1 MNSSAVR
8 ITAEGQMEPCAVDQA
23 LTGSR
28 EGAGPFWISVAG
40 YEVDELEAWLQ
51 PLDLTPFARNRLLNQ
66 GEITKVVP
74 VPKGI
79 LLDLRV
85 LPAAGRTGPS
95 QIALLRLDNLVVQF
109 DPEAGPDTLAL
120 DARLGD
126 FELMEAS
133 STGILL
139 SILLLEAKRVSR
151 GVREIR
157 AAVFELDERMD
168 RDSGGVSQHEILVLK
183 DRLMRLFAVAEEQLD
198 SFDALTAPGN
208 ERLDFSSLRGTV
220 HLLSSVAGFSERMAE
235 RLEKRIADLRQ
246 RYDGHQQEKLNHRL
260 AVLTMVSAI
269 FLPLTLVAG
278 IWGMNF
284 EEMPELSNPLG
295 YPAALALMALLVGGM
310 LWFFR
315 RKGWFE

>member
-120 DARLGD
+120 DAQLGD

-198 SFDALTAPGN
+198 SIDAITAPDD
-208 ERLDFSSLRGTV
+208 ERLDFSDLRGTV

-295 YPAALALMALLVGGM
+295 YPAALALMAGLGGGM

>member
-1 MNSSAVR
+1 MKSSAVR
-8 ITAEGQMEPCAVDQA
+8 ITAEGQLEPCAVDQA
-23 LTGSR
+23 LAGSR
-28 EGAGPFWISVAG
+28 DGSGPFWISVAG
-40 YEVDELEAWLQ
+40 YEVGEMEAWLE

-133 STGILL
+133 GTGILL

-198 SFDALTAPGN
+198 SIDAITAPDD
-208 ERLDFSSLRGTV
+208 ERLDFSDLRGTV

-284 EEMPELSNPLG
+284 EDMPELSNPLG
-295 YPAALALMALLVGGM
+295 YPAALGLMALLVGGM